1 MKENQSNATSYYR
14 TPEKENT
21 CPDYE
26 QIQEMRSMAGQSTN
40 QEVTENRQKYLGKR
54 TLRFE
59 IERELELY
67 IPSKFFLVTNNFF
80 KVKQV
85 RM

>member
-1 MKENQSNATSYYR
+1 
-14 TPEKENT
+14 
-21 CPDYE
+21 
-26 QIQEMRSMAGQSTN
+26 MAGQSTN